1 MALFKETKRNLGYEN
16 DNSWKIL
23 VVDDE
28 PDVHAITSVVA
39 KTIKYTGKGVLLIS
53 AYSSEEAKKIL
64 TNTNDIA
71 IAIVDIVMEKEV
83 SGFELVKFIREEMGN
98 DTIRIVVRTG
108 QPGYAPPREVI
119 LKYDINDYREK
130 SELTSNALYT
140 MIIGR
145 LREYET
151 IVELK
156 KQREL
161 LRRTNEIL
169 GETLKK
175 TEFEEK
181 VENLIKGLQV
191 FSSLINP
198 SCTIEF
204 ETEIEKSNKNRN
216 WVELHS
222 TNNVYSLVLTYPDLD
237 RRYLIRAS
245 FHDHLKKDYQD
256 IVDIFFK
263 QFSLLFQNHAL
274 LNEQISI
281 LEKIIYF
288 ISETVETRSL
298 ETGEHVK
305 RVGNIS
311 LALAKELEIEEDK
324 LSYFSLAAMLHDIG
338 KIGIPDSI
346 LNKPG
351 KLSDEE
357 FEIMKT
363 HTTLGHKILSVVD
376 HPFFELASTIAFYH
390 HENWNG
396 SGYPKG
402 LKGEEIPIEARIV
415 AIADVYDALTSN
427 RVYRPAWSERDA
439 LDFIQKQKGIKF
451 DPKIVGIFFENY
463 EKIIRSSL
471 K

>member
-1 MALFKETKRNLGYEN
+1 MALFKETNKDLKY
-16 DNSWKIL
+16 DNNKNWKIL

-28 PDVHAITSVVA
+28 PDVHAITSVVS
-39 KTIKYTGKGVLLIS
+39 KTIKYDGKGVLLIS
-53 AYSSEEAKKIL
+53 AYSSEEAKRIL
-64 TNTNDIA
+64 TNSDDIA
-71 IAIVDIVMEKEV
+71 IAIVDIVMEKKD
-83 SGFELVKFIREEMGN
+83 SGFELIKFIREELKN

-108 QPGYAPPREVI
+108 QPGYAPPREVV

-175 TEFEEK
+175 NDFEEK
-181 VENLIKGLQV
+181 VEGLISGLQV

-198 SCTIEF
+198 ACTIEVESEF
-204 ETEIEKSNKNRN
+204 EKSNKNPN
-216 WVELHS
+216 WVEFSKTDNDYFLK
-222 TNNVYSLVLTYPDLD
+222 LAYPDLD
-237 RRYLIRAS
+237 KTYIVKAS
-245 FHDHLKKDYQD
+245 FGEELKKDYQD
-256 IVDIFFK
+256 IADIFFK

-311 LALAKELEIEEDK
+311 LALAKELKLPEEK
-324 LSYFSLAAMLHDIG
+324 LNYLSLAAMLHDIG

-351 KLSDEE
+351 KLSEDE

-363 HTTLGHKILSVVD
+363 HTVLGYRILSVLD
-376 HPFFELASTIAFYH
+376 HPFFELASTIALFH
-390 HENWNG
+390 HENWDG

-402 LKGEEIPIEARIV
+402 LKEEEIPIEARVV
-415 AIADVYDALTSN
+415 AVVDVYDALTSD
-427 RVYRPAWSERDA
+427 RVYRPAWSEQDA
-439 LDFIQKQKGIKF
+439 LDFIQKQKSIKF
-451 DPKIVGIFFENY
+451 DPKIVDIFFESY